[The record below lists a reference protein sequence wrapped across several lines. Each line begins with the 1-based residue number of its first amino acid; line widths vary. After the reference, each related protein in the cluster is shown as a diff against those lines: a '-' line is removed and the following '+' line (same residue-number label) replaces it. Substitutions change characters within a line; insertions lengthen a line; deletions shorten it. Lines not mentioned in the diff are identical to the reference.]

1 LLRLAATDPLTG
13 LSNRRVL
20 DSRLDEEWRRARRSG
35 RPLSVL
41 FIDVDHFKQFND
53 AYGHACGDEALSAV
67 AECISATVRRSIDV
81 VARYGGEEFAVVLPE
96 TAAEGAYGVAEKI
109 RRKVQGQHVVQSNG
123 ENIAVTVSIGCA
135 SCVPAE
141 GENALDLLAAADRQL
156 HAAKTGGRN
165 RICSAQWTARS
176 MAKDSSA

>member
-1 LLRLAATDPLTG
+1 
-13 LSNRRVL
+13 
-20 DSRLDEEWRRARRSG
+20 
-35 RPLSVL
+35 
-41 FIDVDHFKQFND
+41 
-53 AYGHACGDEALSAV
+53 LSAV